1 MAFRPIPSSAR
12 YWIRFVWFERRSDRS
27 LEAQAIGLDL
37 AELVAV
43 QPRHTRRPPGAG
55 VRLGSGERSGRGWAQ
70 TLDFDG
76 ISPYQTG
83 DDVRWIHWL
92 ATARSG
98 NVQMRR
104 FAAESHRARM
114 LVVDLHPALY
124 FGTRD
129 RLMAKTA
136 ALVAARLA
144 WEAFATQEPV
154 GLATGLDA
162 AVLPPRRGRRHVMRL
177 LERLQADYTAVG
189 PDTVDPDMPAVLQQV
204 SPMLRP
210 GDEICLISDFGAL
223 DPGFEK
229 RSTALAERRSLRAI
243 VVEDPMF
250 RDAIPS
256 GRYPL
261 RDAAR
266 RRRDTAIVRQ
276 DTADMTAATIAR
288 LRRDRRRQLQNC
300 GWSVEDAL
308 DILPREQ
315 RP

>member
-1 MAFRPIPSSAR
+1 M
-12 YWIRFVWFERRSDRS
+12 WFERRPDRT

-43 QPRHTRRPPGAG
+43 QPRHTRRPSGVGA
-55 VRLGSGERSGRGWAQ
+55 RFGSGERTGRGWAQ

-76 ISPYQTG
+76 ISPYQSG

-98 NVQMRR
+98 AVQMRR

-136 ALVAARLA
+136 ALVAARLS

-154 GLATGLDA
+154 GLVTGTDA
-162 AVLPPRRGRRHVMRL
+162 AVLAPRRGRRHVMRL
-177 LERLQADYTAVG
+177 LERLQVHYTAVSDG
-189 PDTVDPDMPAVLQQV
+189 AEDADLPAVLERV
-204 SPMLRP
+204 SPLLRER
-210 GDEICLISDFGAL
+210 DEICLISDFGAI
-223 DPGFEK
+223 DPAFEK
-229 RSTALAERRSLRAI
+229 RSAVLAERRTLRAI
-243 VVEDPMF
+243 VVEDAMF
-250 RDAIPS
+250 RDAIPA

-261 RDAAR
+261 RDAGR
-266 RRRDTAIVRQ
+266 RRRDTAVVRQ
-276 DTADMTAATIAR
+276 NGSEMTRETVAR
-288 LRRDRRRQLQNC
+288 LRGERRRKLQNC
-300 GWSVEDAL
+300 GWFVEDAL
-308 DILPREQ
+308 DILPRDR